1 MRILDFRG
9 TIKRIEMADTPV
21 AVFSVEEGNFGS
33 AFADTVFAVVA
44 RNKKSFS
51 RGSSKCNYL
60 GTYKGIK
67 GATQFKRDSSRQ
79 LA

>member
-9 TIKRIEMADTPV
+9 TVKRIEMADTPV
-21 AVFSVEEGNFGS
+21 AVFSMEDGNFGS
-33 AFADTVFAVVA
+33 AFADTVFAAVA
-44 RNKKSFS
+44 RNKRSFTW
-51 RGSSKCNYL
+51 GSLQCNYL
-60 GTYKGIK
+60 GTYKGVE

>member
-9 TIKRIEMADTPV
+9 TVKRIEMADTPV
-21 AVFSVEEGNFGS
+21 TVLSVGDGNFGS
-33 AFADTVFAVVA
+33 AFADTVFAVAA
-44 RNKKSFS
+44 RNKRSFS
-51 RGSSKCNYL
+51 WRSFQCNYL